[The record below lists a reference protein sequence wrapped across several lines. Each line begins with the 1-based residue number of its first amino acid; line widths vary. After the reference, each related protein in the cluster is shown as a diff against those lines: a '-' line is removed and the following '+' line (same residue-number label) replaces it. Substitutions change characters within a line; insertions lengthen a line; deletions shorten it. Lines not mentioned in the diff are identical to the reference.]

1 MLFINHRA
9 RRRGLGCRLRCA
21 MAIASVSWPLA
32 ATAQFQPLTD
42 IVPYDVPLGPPGGG
56 ITGVNTGSLQ
66 LVFGTSG
73 VTGTVTTTAAS
84 AGVSIPGD
92 LPHGWPEMVGAFTWD
107 YLTEAPGPV
116 AGYTRP
122 GPQVFL
128 IARANSA
135 QTMQV
140 TFSAP
145 LIAPYFHVTGLDGS
159 WVQVGA
165 PLTVTT
171 VSKNDAMTVVGN
183 MLNTVYGTPV
193 GDGCRPNNPDPG
205 DAWRTARCG
214 TFLLGDGPVTSV
226 TLVNQ
231 AHGNRG
237 DGWNSSWSFPWFTV
251 DKAFGAASIPAS
263 TNTSLTLTLHNP
275 TPGALS
281 GLDFTDAL
289 PAGLNLA
296 NGTVTTA
303 GCGAPVFGAPAN
315 LNATGIA
322 LAPGGTCTM
331 TFTVTGNVVGA
342 FTYDDSQFTGNAAN
356 LRPGADA
363 TLNIGAAPLAATS
376 IPTLSD
382 WGLMVVGGLLALF
395 GFGALRRR
403 G

>member
-1 MLFINHRA
+1 
-9 RRRGLGCRLRCA
+9 
-21 MAIASVSWPLA
+21 
-32 ATAQFQPLTD
+32 LTD

-56 ITGVNTGSLQ
+56 ITGVNSGSLL

-84 AGVSIPGD
+84 ANVSIPGD
-92 LPHGWPEMVGAFTWD
+92 LPHGWPEMVGAFNWD

-128 IARANSA
+128 TTRANSA

-145 LIAPYFHVTGLDGS
+145 LIAPYFHVNGLDGS
-159 WVQVGA
+159 WVQIGA

-171 VSKNDAMTVVGN
+171 VSKNDEMTVVGN
-183 MLNTVYGTPV
+183 TLNTVYGTPV
-193 GDGCRPNNPDPG
+193 GDGCRPNNPAPG

-214 TFLLGDGPVTSV
+214 TFLLGDGPATVV
-226 TLVNQ
+226 EFVNQ

-251 DKAFGAASIPAS
+251 DKVFGAASILAG
-263 TNTSLTLTLHNP
+263 TNTSLTLTLQNP

-281 GLDFTDAL
+281 GLDFIDAL

-296 NGTVTTA
+296 NGTVTA
-303 GCGAPVFGAPAN
+303 VGCGAPVFGAPAN
-315 LNATGIA
+315 LNATGIV
-322 LAPGGTCTM
+322 LAPSGTCTM
-331 TFTVTGNVVGA
+331 TFTVTGNMAGA
-342 FTYDDSQFTGNAAN
+342 YTFDDSQFTGNAAN
-356 LRPGADA
+356 LRPGANAVLD
-363 TLNIGAAPLAATS
+363 IDAAPLTITPIS
-376 IPTLSD
+376 TLSG
-382 WGLMVVGGLLALF
+382 WGLMTVGGLLALF
-395 GFGALRRR
+395 GFGTLRRR
-403 G
+403 A